1 MIRRLLITLWI
12 VAGLAPTPGC
22 GPSARTRAVRAAL
35 VAANVSRATFVT
47 QDLTAQQ
54 RLIDAATSL
63 ADGQQKLATYRAA
76 REHMLGLFVA
86 AYRALAS
93 AAMDPRAP
101 EVAAAL
107 VATQR
112 LAEALRTLFPEA
124 P

>member
-1 MIRRLLITLWI
+1 VTRRLLLALWI

-22 GPSARTRAVRAAL
+22 GPSTQTRAVRAAF
-35 VAANVSRATFVT
+35 VAADVTRAAFVAH
-47 QDLTAQQ
+47 DAPAQQ

-76 REHMLGLFVA
+76 RERMLGLFVA

-93 AAMDPRAP
+93 AAIDPRAP

-107 VATQR
+107 GATQR